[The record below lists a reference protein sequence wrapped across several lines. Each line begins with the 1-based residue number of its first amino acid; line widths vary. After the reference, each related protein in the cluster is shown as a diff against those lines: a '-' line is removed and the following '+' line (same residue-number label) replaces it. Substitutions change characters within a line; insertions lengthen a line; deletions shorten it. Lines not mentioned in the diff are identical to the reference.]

1 MMTARRDLRVLGGVG
16 IIACFIGAGVTFATI
31 PAADGV
37 IFACY
42 SKADKKLRLIDNS
55 IEACKPD
62 EGSLSWNVRGVQ
74 GSPGP
79 QGLQGPAGPQGE
91 QGPEGVQGLP
101 GPIGPEG
108 PAGAT
113 GVAQVFAASAN
124 EVDIALDPSFTT
136 LLVLAVPPGNYVVW
150 GTGHFNWFAQ
160 SASTQTS
167 FGATCRVDGGTGGTG
182 AALARVFSE
191 DDDGTIPYSLLETVT
206 VAEAGTLTV
215 ACRPFSEG
223 MKASARLVAIRVS

>member
-1 MMTARRDLRVLGGVG
+1 MIARPDLRVLCGVG
-16 IIACFIGAGVTFATI
+16 AIACFIGAGVTFATI
-31 PAADGV
+31 PTAEGV

-42 SKADKKLRLIDNS
+42 SKTDKKLRVIDNA

-62 EGSLSWNVRGVQ
+62 EGALSWNVQGVQ
-74 GSPGP
+74 GPPGP
-79 QGLQGPAGPQGE
+79 QGLQGPVGPQGE
-91 QGPEGVQGLP
+91 QGPEGVPGLP
-101 GPIGPEG
+101 GATGPEG

-113 GVAQVFAASAN
+113 GVAQVFAASSN
-124 EVDIALDPSFTT
+124 EVPIALDPSYTT

-160 SASTQTS
+160 PASTQTE
-167 FGATCRVDGGTGGTG
+167 FGADCRVEGGTGGTG
-182 AALARVFSE
+182 AASARVFSE

-206 VAEAGTLTV
+206 LAEAGTLTV